1 MNLSERL
8 QELMEDA
15 LIKRIS
21 ILKGPELNVLS
32 YKRYKNG
39 GIIMKKEVFNKDL
52 EMINKPIKKLD

>member
-15 LIKRIS
+15 SIKRIS

>member
-8 QELMEDA
+8 QELMEDNS
-15 LIKRIS
+15 IKRIS

-39 GIIMKKEVFNKDL
+39 GAIVKKEVFNKDL
-52 EMINKPIKKLD
+52 EIINKPIKKLD

>member
-15 LIKRIS
+15 SIKRIS

-39 GIIMKKEVFNKDL
+39 GAIMKKEVFNKDL